1 MPRAKIENETQRHI
15 SVNKP
20 FCAVEPPEFPCVTGG
35 ARALPRRHQSASNLG
50 LRCLGLEHMSA
61 GCLPPHRVQRWRN

>member
-1 MPRAKIENETQRHI
+1 MRRAKTENETQRHI

-20 FCAVEPPEFPCVTGG
+20 FCAVEPPEFPCVTGV
-35 ARALPRRHQSASNLG
+35 RALPRRRQSARDFG

-61 GCLPPHRVQRWRN
+61 GCLPPRHVQRWRN

>member
-1 MPRAKIENETQRHI
+1 MPRAKTENETQRHI

-20 FCAVEPPEFPCVTGG
+20 FCAVEPAEFPCVTGV
-35 ARALPRRHQSASNLG
+35 RALPRRQQSARDSG

-61 GCLPPHRVQRWRN
+61 HCLPPHRLQRWRN